1 MLRSSQFVFL
11 FLSGIVVARGLGPEL
26 RAEYALTFALGSGTW
41 VLINLSLP
49 EAAGRL
55 LARREASLT
64 ELSPILCAA
73 SLILGA
79 LGLTAVL
86 VIGLLA
92 RGSLLQ
98 NASTGAVVLGGMIV
112 PLMLVQQISVGL
124 LTRLGALTAYGWIS
138 AGTGLLQLVLVVL
151 LAAIGPLTP
160 ESALAAAVVALSA
173 RAIGMAAAV
182 ARYTGVRG
190 LIPGGS
196 LQLVR
201 RVLRIGLVLHPAYV
215 ALALTLRVDLFLVSL
230 LSDARAVGLYSLASS
245 LAEILFLVSWTM
257 TESAMKKQTETGEP
271 AAARYTVWVARQ
283 VLTLTVICAA
293 GVALVAHPM
302 VYVVYGEEWVASVPP
317 LLILTCG
324 AVAFALEGP
333 IRIMMIR
340 MVAPSVIAFAAGA
353 GIIVN
358 VLLNLVLIPRL
369 GINGAALASVIS
381 YWLYL
386 SLLLRSFHQ
395 ATGLSTRPIFEL
407 PREGDVVLRI
417 AHSVAR
423 RVRHKESI

>member
-1 MLRSSQFVFL
+1 MAM
-11 FLSGIVVARGLGPEL
+11 I
-26 RAEYALTFALGSGTW
+26 
-41 VLINLSLP
+41 
-49 EAAGRL
+49 AAP
-55 LARREASLT
+55 T
-64 ELSPILCAA
+64 
-73 SLILGA
+73 
-79 LGLTAVL
+79 
-86 VIGLLA
+86 
-92 RGSLLQ
+92 
-98 NASTGAVVLGGMIV
+98 
-112 PLMLVQQISVGL
+112 
-124 LTRLGALTAYGWIS
+124 
-138 AGTGLLQLVLVVL
+138 
-151 LAAIGPLTP
+151 
-160 ESALAAAVVALSA
+160 
-173 RAIGMAAAV
+173 MAAAV